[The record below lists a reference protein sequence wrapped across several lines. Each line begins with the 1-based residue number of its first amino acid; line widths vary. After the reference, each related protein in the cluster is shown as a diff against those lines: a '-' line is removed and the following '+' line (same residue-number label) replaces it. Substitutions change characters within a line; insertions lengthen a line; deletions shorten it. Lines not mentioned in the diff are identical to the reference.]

1 MNYGLSM
8 KKQFLCAVF
17 LGLSACSLIYGPTEN
32 RKAIQSGLFE
42 GMSKADMLKRLG
54 DPYKIDH
61 LSIDEEIAY
70 YETDL
75 LAGTFCLQYTAIR
88 LLEGK
93 VKEWGNQVCREPDQ
107 PTDPEAGKLDSS
119 LKQ

>member
-1 MNYGLSM
+1 M
-8 KKQFLCAVF
+8 KKQLICIIL
-17 LGLSACSLIYGPTEN
+17 LGLSACSIIYGPSES
-32 RKAIQSGLFE
+32 RKAIQTGLYE

-61 LSIDEEIAY
+61 LSTDEEIAY
-70 YETDL
+70 YETDG

-88 LLEGK
+88 LLDGK
-93 VKEWGNQVCREPDQ
+93 VHEWGNQVCKEPDDN
-107 PTDPEAGKLDSS
+107 TDPEAGKLDSS